1 MAILDE
7 TPIDTGTTE
16 YGVCEIRD
24 TLRYLTDRCET
35 TLAQV
40 VAVIDI
46 HTRATVDT
54 ELGGD
59 AAALTT
65 LYNSIKTMLEST
77 EVGKTI
83 PAIPT

>member
-1 MAILDE
+1 MGILDH
-7 TPIDTGTTE
+7 TPVDTGTAE
-16 YGVCEIRD
+16 YGCCDIRD
-24 TLRYLTDRCET
+24 ILVATTDRCEAS
-35 TLAQV
+35 LAAIV
-40 VAVIDI
+40 EIINEHGRSAI
-46 HTRATVDT
+46 DT

-59 AAALTT
+59 ATALTT

>member
-7 TPIDTGTTE
+7 TPVDTATTE
-16 YGVCEIRD
+16 YGACEIRD
-24 TLRYLTDRCET
+24 SLRVMTDRCERS
-35 TLAQV
+35 LANV
-40 VAVIDI
+40 VTIIDEY
-46 HTRATVDT
+46 TRAAVDT

-59 AAALTT
+59 ATALTT

-83 PAIPT
+83 PSIPV